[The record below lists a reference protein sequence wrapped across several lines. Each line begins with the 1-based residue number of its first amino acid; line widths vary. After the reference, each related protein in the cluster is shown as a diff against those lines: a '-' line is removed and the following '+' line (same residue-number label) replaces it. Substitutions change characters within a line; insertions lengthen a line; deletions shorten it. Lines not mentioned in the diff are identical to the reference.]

1 MSLKQHQTAFSCKKK
16 KQTKKKP
23 TVIINRYR
31 EVLTIMSNRRF
42 DWNWFE
48 KSQNQNPKSVAF
60 F

>member
-1 MSLKQHQTAFSCKKK
+1 MSSKQHQTAFFCKKK
-16 KQTKKKP
+16 T
-23 TVIINRYR
+23 TAIINRYR
-31 EVLTIMSNRRF
+31 EVPTIMSNGRF